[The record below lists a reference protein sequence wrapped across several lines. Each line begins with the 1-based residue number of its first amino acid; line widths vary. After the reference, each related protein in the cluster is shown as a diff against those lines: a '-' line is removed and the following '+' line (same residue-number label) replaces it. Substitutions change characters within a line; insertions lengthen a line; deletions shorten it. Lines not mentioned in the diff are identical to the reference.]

1 MKLGHSTPATVV
13 CKVAFD
19 GDGVE
24 DRAYVFPRLPL
35 TIRTRYDYITPVITR
50 VSDSRS
56 DIEEGGKTRDNEVTI
71 TGTATREETIEL
83 FDAISTSMGTAK
95 VGTDSIWSRKIG
107 ILTERNYSITAKAL
121 YDADPVSST
130 PRTFTVKFAETPEVL
145 AITDSRGPVQP
156 GATTYDNSVFV
167 EGSATPNL
175 QVRLLGAD
183 APAIT
188 LDVDEQGKWS
198 HRLNNLKIK
207 TYSLTAEA
215 LYDIDPPVGSP
226 RTFVVAQA
234 VTPTI
239 SRVSDI
245 RSDVPMDGTTYY
257 RTVTLTGK
265 ASPNE
270 KITLLDVNKP
280 ITTVDVKPSGDWDYV
295 FNNLTLNIY
304 RLIAR
309 AEYGSN
315 PESAPPRV
323 FTVAAFISPTITAA
337 VDSVGPVAQG
347 AITYDSTV
355 TLSGGATPREQIQ
368 LYNNGVPVGSPIN
381 VTANKTWT
389 AQVTSLAITSH
400 SIIARALY
408 GAVPVDS
415 EPRNFSVAAH
425 IAPTLTSVHDGIS
438 EVQPG
443 GQTKSTSVTLRGTVT
458 PNRQVQIYDNDN
470 PKHTVRAVGNIWSTT
485 LPVGLGQHEVKAKA
499 ISTGQDTV
507 SRRFSVISP
516 IPPLVFNTTKVLLS
530 GKIYLLPEH
539 PKVLPPFGPGTS
551 THHRASGGNPNSNYH
566 YTSSN
571 ERVAVVDGTGLVTVR
586 GKGRAQIKVTDGTTT
601 APGYEVEVTGVLQCF
616 GLGNGDYH
624 TITRRAYA
632 KGTYPTP
639 LAQLREIFNL
649 YGNRWPMGNG
659 YYWSTNV
666 AANLPFLRLYMKNLV
681 TGQEAHV
688 QHYAQYPLGI
698 GVA

>member
-1 MKLGHSTPATVV
+1 M
-13 CKVAFD
+13 
-19 GDGVE
+19 E

-95 VGTDSIWSRKIG
+95 VGTDSSWSRKIG

-368 LYNNGVPVGSPIN
+368 LYNKGVPVGSPIN

-458 PNRQVQIYDNDN
+458 PNRQVQIYDNDGA
-470 PKHTVRAVGNIWSTT
+470 KHLVTANGSNWSTT
-485 LPVGLGQHEVKAKA
+485 LPVGLGGHAVKARA
-499 ISTGQDTV
+499 ISTGQETV
-507 SRRFSVISP
+507 VRKFSVISP
-516 IPPLVFNTTKVLLS
+516 IPPLQFNTTEVRLTGRAFLIAS
-530 GKIYLLPEH
+530 WAAYPN
-539 PKVLPPFGPGTS
+539 FGPGTS
-551 THHRASGGNPNSNYH
+551 VHHRASGGVPNPNYH
-566 YTSSN
+566 YASSN
-571 ERVAVVDGTGLVTVR
+571 TDVAVVDGTGLVTVR
-586 GKGRAQIKVTDGTTT
+586 GNGQARITASDSVGQSQSYLVHVSGVVHCYGLDGGSWNTINGRA
-601 APGYEVEVTGVLQCF
+601 A
-616 GLGNGDYH
+616 
-624 TITRRAYA
+624 A
-632 KGTYPTP
+632 KGTRLPSMGE
-639 LAQLREIFNL
+639 LREIHSQW
-649 YGNRWPMGNG
+649 GGRWPMGNFW
-659 YYWSTNV
+659 YWSTDRQSSWPIV
-666 AANLPFLRLYMKNLV
+666 RYYMKNLV
-681 TGQEAHV
+681 TGAEAHV
-688 QHYAQYPLGI
+688 QHYGTALGVGI
-698 GVA
+698 R